1 MALRGKLIDALA
13 NNTPGDSTAPS
24 KGGSGPKSPVSSG
37 KDVGYPNPAVLL
49 GRDADN
55 HTTAGDN
62 RKTVYR
68 NRKPVPMNYLDSASY
83 DRSVVKH
90 IKIDTVK
97 DQTAIESSIKNEV
110 LYMKNDYSGFK
121 VQARENW
128 DIVKGQKFFN
138 FLMKEKEVQGNN
150 IMKKERV

>member
-1 MALRGKLIDALA
+1 
-13 NNTPGDSTAPS
+13 
-24 KGGSGPKSPVSSG
+24 
-37 KDVGYPNPAVLL
+37 
-49 GRDADN
+49 
-55 HTTAGDN
+55 
-62 RKTVYR
+62 
-68 NRKPVPMNYLDSASY
+68 MNYLDSASY